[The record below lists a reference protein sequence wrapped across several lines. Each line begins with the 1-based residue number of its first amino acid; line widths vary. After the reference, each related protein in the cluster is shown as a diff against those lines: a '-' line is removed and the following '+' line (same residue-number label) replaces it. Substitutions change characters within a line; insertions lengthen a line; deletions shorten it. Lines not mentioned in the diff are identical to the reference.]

1 MRKFIVTFLG
11 VFALAFAASAQSSSA
26 THSQQTRTSQSG
38 QTQKAQPA
46 QQGSSAS
53 ASASASAAASTSA
66 SANAGPASASSDS
79 GTAVNADLLT
89 TIDARKVHPGQ
100 RVEAKTTKDVK
111 EGKRVV
117 MRRGT
122 KLVGHVTEAQA
133 HTKANAQSA
142 VGIVFDEAVMKNGET
157 VPFHA
162 SIQALAAAQSMAN
175 AGMGDDDMMAGGGA
189 MGGGAVRGGGGLVGG
204 AAGGATG
211 AVGSTAGMAGGAA
224 GDVGRTAGGTLSS
237 TTSAAGS
244 VSNSVAGSTRGATGG
259 LDAAGNLTSSSSGVF
274 GLNGLN
280 LASSVSNSTEGSV
293 ITSANRNV
301 HLSSG
306 TQMLLKTNSQLGHD
320 ADQQG
325 HSANQHSSANQKPS
339 RSVKQ

>member
-1 MRKFIVTFLG
+1 MRKFTVTFLG
-11 VFALAFAASAQSSSA
+11 VFALVFAASAQSN
-26 THSQQTRTSQSG
+26 SQRTRTSQSS
-38 QTQKAQPA
+38 QSQKSQSA
-46 QQGSSAS
+46 QQGSQAS
-53 ASASASAAASTSA
+53 TSASASAAASTSA
-66 SANAGPASASSDS
+66 AANAGPASASADNS
-79 GTAVNADLLT
+79 TAVNADLLT
-89 TIDARKVHPGQ
+89 TIDARKAHPGQ
-100 RVEAKTTKDVK
+100 RVEARTTKDVK
-111 EGKRVV
+111 EGKHVV
-117 MRRGT
+117 MRCGT
-122 KLVGHVTEAQA
+122 KLVGHITEAQA
-133 HTKANAQSA
+133 HTKSNAQSA

-175 AGMGDDDMMAGGGA
+175 AGMGDDDMMADGGA
-189 MGGGAVRGGGGLVGG
+189 MGGGAVRGGGGLIGG

-224 GDVGRTAGGTLSS
+224 GNLGRTAGGTLSS

-244 VSNSVAGSTRGATGG
+244 VAGLARGATGG
-259 LDAAGNLTSSSSGVF
+259 LDAAGNLTSNSSGVF
-274 GLNGLN
+274 GLHGLN

-320 ADQQG
+320 AGQQG
-325 HSANQHSSANQKPS
+325 HSASHSSPNQKPS

>member
-26 THSQQTRTSQSG
+26 THSQQTRTSQSS

-66 SANAGPASASSDS
+66 SANAGPASASADS

-189 MGGGAVRGGGGLVGG
+189 MGGGGLVGG

-280 LASSVSNSTEGSV
+280 LASSVSNSTDGSV

-325 HSANQHSSANQKPS
+325 HNANQHSSANQKPS